1 MAPKQAHSLLTADL
15 CNSWEGLSMRL
26 KTVFAAAV
34 MFVAGMFTA
43 AEAAPITYTLSG
55 NGTGLV
61 VSTLF
66 TDAAF
71 TWTLS
76 VDSSAV
82 FHEPAGVPS
91 GYPFAHVT
99 LPFTSDS
106 LTIAGIGTLTP
117 SLQVF
122 GRVPGFNG
130 PGSIVFSDF
139 NIHGGI
145 IFGSPALTTY
155 NGTASIG
162 PIAVGFEG
170 SAPLPSNMGNFGI
183 GKATNMVFQ
192 VTGVPEPITL
202 ALFGAGLA
210 GIGALRRRRQKV

>member
-1 MAPKQAHSLLTADL
+1 
-15 CNSWEGLSMRL
+15 MRF
-26 KTVFAAAV
+26 KAIFAAAV
-34 MFVAGMFTA
+34 MLLSGMLTA
-43 AEAAPITYTLSG
+43 AEATPITYTLSG
-55 NGTGLV
+55 TGTGFV
-61 VSTLF
+61 GSTNF

-76 VDSSAV
+76 VDSAAV
-82 FHEPAGVPS
+82 FFAPNPFPAV
-91 GYPFAHVT
+91 A

-117 SLQVF
+117 SVQVF
-122 GRVPGFNG
+122 GRVPGFAG
-130 PGSIVFSDF
+130 PGSVLFSDF
-139 NIHGGI
+139 AINGGI

-162 PIAVGFEG
+162 PMPVFFLA
-170 SAPLPSNMGNFGI
+170 SAPLPSDMGDFII
-183 GKATNMVFQ
+183 GDATDLVFQ

-210 GIGALRRRRQKV
+210 GIGALRRRKQKA